1 MAYTRNNKR
10 LAYDNIANGSATGIE
25 RIVNATARGGG
36 TIDMTSRDGYDN
48 VAVSADATSYTAN
61 RARELHLGAQNVSDS
76 NAIWHRNA
84 DAPAGIGANA
94 PDTFAPTSATTPGY
108 TSTTSYTTAVG
119 ELLG

>member
-1 MAYTRNNKR
+1 MAFTYQNKR
-10 LAYDNIANGSATGIE
+10 CAYDNIANGSATGIE
-25 RIVNATARGGG
+25 RIVDGTARGFG
-36 TIDMTSRDGYDN
+36 TPSLTSRDGYDN
-48 VAVSADATSYTAN
+48 VATSDVATSYTLN
-61 RARELHLGAQNVSDS
+61 RVRELHLGAQLVSDS

-108 TSTTSYTTAVG
+108 TSATSFTTAVG